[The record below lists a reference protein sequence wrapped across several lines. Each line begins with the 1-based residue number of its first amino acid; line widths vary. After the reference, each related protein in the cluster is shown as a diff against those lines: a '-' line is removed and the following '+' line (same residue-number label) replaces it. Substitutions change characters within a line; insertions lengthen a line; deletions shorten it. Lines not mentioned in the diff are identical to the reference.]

1 MELGDLSS
9 LTGNLDSQLSYLE
22 SLSRVVRA
30 VAASSHSL
38 DMSEGGLILPKMI
51 TKKENSIEKIN
62 GNPNLIIVANTTLDA
77 FGDVEV
83 VIDTIPPTI
92 TPPTGAVALVTEKK
106 VATIASSLP
115 IVFFK

>member
-38 DMSEGGLILPKMI
+38 EMSEGGLILPKMI
-51 TKKENSIEKIN
+51 TKKKI
-62 GNPNLIIVANTTLDA
+62 LT
-77 FGDVEV
+77 
-83 VIDTIPPTI
+83 
-92 TPPTGAVALVTEKK
+92 
-106 VATIASSLP
+106 VATLFLSKTFLS
-115 IVFFK
+115 